1 MNTDIF
7 GLNNKNLLDMNTHTN
22 VTMTDPGEKKQ
33 IKVPITAEI
42 KDLLLKH
49 RGKTGLAAGI
59 VTTAGFLTAREIIV
73 DNPSTENIPTEANPV
88 DETIH
93 EIENGPYLT
102 LDCEDYIESVSSDLT
117 FSEAFQQS
125 RENMG
130 SGGIFEYKG
139 KYYNT
144 FLREEWDA
152 MNDTE
157 KADYY
162 KSVSNQIPNNPIKI
176 VETDN
181 ETTVDV
187 YEYTYENILKVNV
200 KVENEEVIEVEK
212 EDIIRETLKINGKIE
227 IEKEVIEPDPYFE
240 PGNEILTVDTQDSEI
255 IDVPSSEIAQELEVI
270 ETLAPDDINDNPQIQ
285 EVDLSDILD
294 EQKYYDFD
302 DSNLPD
308 LNDSVDIL

>member
-1 MNTDIF
+1 
-7 GLNNKNLLDMNTHTN
+7 MNTHTN
-22 VTMTDPGEKKQ
+22 VTMTDRGEKKQ

-73 DNPSTENIPTEANPV
+73 DNPLTDDIAVEGENPEV
-88 DETIH
+88 ETNI
-93 EIENGPYLT
+93 EIENEPHLII
-102 LDCEDYIESVSSDLT
+102 DCEDFIESVSPDLT

-152 MNDTE
+152 MSDTD
-157 KADYY
+157 KVDYY
-162 KSVSNQIPNNPIKI
+162 NSVSNQIPNNPVKI
-176 VETDN
+176 IEIDN
-181 ETTVDV
+181 ESSVDV
-187 YEYTYENILKVNV
+187 YEYTYENILKVKA

-212 EDIIRETLKINGKIE
+212 EEIVRETIKINGKVE
-227 IEKEVIEPDPYFE
+227 IEKEVIEPDPDFE
-240 PGNEILTVDTQDSEI
+240 PGNEILIVDSQDPEI
-255 IDVPSSEIAQELEVI
+255 LYVSSSDITQELEVI
-270 ETLAPDDINDNPQIQ
+270 ENQTPDDIEDDHQIQ
-285 EVDLSDILD
+285 EVDLSDLLD
-294 EQKYYDFD
+294 DQKYGDID
-302 DSNLPD
+302 DSHLPD